1 MGIWQ
6 RHGVR
11 AGRGPGSRAQWP
23 GGIAAAA
30 ALADAL
36 TGPLRSEQ
44 PGAQPVA
51 AVPTNVGENCPRL
64 DVVTALAF
72 ALLALTV
79 ATAAPPKAVS
89 SATRSDSNDRSA
101 TRLRMMILGTA
112 VPL

>member
-1 MGIWQ
+1 MRW
-6 RHGVR
+6 
-11 AGRGPGSRAQWP
+11 
-23 GGIAAAA
+23 
-30 ALADAL
+30 

-44 PGAQPVA
+44 PDAQPVA

-72 ALLALTV
+72 ALLAV

-89 SATRSDSNDRSA
+89 SATRSDSDDRSA
-101 TRLRMMILGTA
+101 TRLRMMVLATA